1 MENIENQTSI
11 KLVYDEQ
18 LIRELISD
26 IIKNCSYRERISGT
40 IIGRTLR
47 SAENAIISATNFNG
61 DPIYV
66 NVCNFFELPDYVSE
80 ERSRYSYEAD
90 KLFSPQLVAFLIN
103 MINGDKVNYNWF
115 INREEMKA
123 KERAESKVKALDAEI
138 NNISNFQTQLKILKL
153 QHLEKCVKEL
163 DFLAKFDY
171 EKLSSYYDLAEQYI
185 GVGLVQDTN
194 GFQKKLT
201 PSNK

>member
-1 MENIENQTSI
+1 M
-11 KLVYDEQ
+11 
-18 LIRELISD
+18 
-26 IIKNCSYRERISGT
+26 
-40 IIGRTLR
+40 
-47 SAENAIISATNFNG
+47 
-61 DPIYV
+61 
-66 NVCNFFELPDYVSE
+66 PDYVSK
-80 ERSRYSYEAD
+80 ERSRYSYEAG

-115 INREEMKA
+115 INREEIKA
-123 KERAESKVKALDAEI
+123 KERAESKVKAFDTEI

-194 GFQKKLT
+194 EFQK
-201 PSNK
+201 N